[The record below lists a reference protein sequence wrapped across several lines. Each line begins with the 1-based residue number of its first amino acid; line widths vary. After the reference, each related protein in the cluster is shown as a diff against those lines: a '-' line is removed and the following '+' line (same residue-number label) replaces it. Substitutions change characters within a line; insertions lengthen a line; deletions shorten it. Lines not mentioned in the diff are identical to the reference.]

1 MDSQLPPNQ
10 ELPQPQPQPQITLEQ
25 LQQMKILARQQAVE
39 QVRSQQ
45 QIEPPPKIIY
55 VRRNLTVAEL
65 IAVFAISSFVVLGI
79 PASWNFI
86 TNYLPRIEV
95 KVN

>member
-10 ELPQPQPQPQITLEQ
+10 EPTQPQITPDQLEQ
-25 LQQMKILARQQAVE
+25 MKFVARQQAM
-39 QVRSQQ
+39 QQIIAQQ

>member
-10 ELPQPQPQPQITLEQ
+10 EPTQPQITPEQLEQ
-25 LQQMKILARQQAVE
+25 MKLIARQQAMQ
-39 QVRSQQ
+39 QVANQRQP
-45 QIEPPPKIIY
+45 QIQPKVVY

-65 IAVFAISSFVVLGI
+65 IAVFAISCFIVLGI
-79 PASWNFI
+79 PATWNFI